1 MPDQFGGVPIND
13 QKTDQFGGI
22 PISDDQQSAQPAQNA
37 QQPSLGEV
45 AKREGMS
52 ALGQIASNA
61 NPANVAR
68 GAWSMLTHPIDTLTS
83 GMSGYRQQ
91 AKLDLE
97 KGKYADAALYGLSG
111 IVPGIGPLAG
121 QAADA
126 LGSGDPEAIGRSAGN
141 IASIKAVPS
150 IYHGFGK
157 AIGALA
163 PPIMEKAMRITGED
177 RNYGAT
183 PGTAIR
189 DYTSGFR
196 PETVQRS
203 AQASMKDLGQQKAS
217 ILTASPESASLVPPL
232 KAHANFVKNAAAGGS
247 DVSSFQPM
255 REQLAGTPQ
264 PGFTGAT
271 VQPPAPITQVPSK
284 ILGPN
289 GQPVMVNQTGPLPQ
303 ATIAARQSLP
313 QYDLMRQ
320 RFAQD
325 YTNFNPR
332 TPRSP
337 EETGLANTMY
347 GEMAKELERKAPG
360 ISPLNQTIQSLVPV
374 ARKAGKTALADTA
387 MQNAMGRIARPTGA
401 LTAALAGLTVGGIPG
416 MIAGLGVPEMI
427 SDPTSQ
433 MIAARGLAGTGKA
446 LGSPTANAA
455 IAASQLKKKKPQD

>member
-1 MPDQFGGVPIND
+1 MPDQFGGIPLDDPKTDQFGGVPIDEPQASPN
-13 QKTDQFGGI
+13 
-22 PISDDQQSAQPAQNA
+22 PPV
-37 QQPSLGEV
+37 QQPSLLDT

-141 IASIKAVPS
+141 IASLKAVPE
-150 IYHGFGK
+150 IYHGLGK
-157 AIGALA
+157 AIGAPA

-189 DYTSGFR
+189 DYTSGFK

-203 AQASMKDLGQQKAS
+203 AQASMKDLGTQKAAM
-217 ILTASPESASLVPPL
+217 LAASPGKASLQPPL
-232 KAHANFVKNAAAGGS
+232 DVHSDFTGNAAAGNS
-247 DVSSFQPM
+247 DISSYAPM
-255 REQLAGTPQ
+255 RDQLTVPR
-264 PGFTGAT
+264 PGFTGD
-271 VQPPAPITQVPSK
+271 VQGGQIAPEQTPS
-284 ILGPN
+284 
-289 GQPVMVNQTGPLPQ
+289 
-303 ATIAARQSLP
+303 
-313 QYDLMRQ
+313 QYDAMRQ
-320 RFAQD
+320 RFAKDHAQ
-325 YTNFNPR
+325 FSLR

-337 EETGLANTMY
+337 EESGLANSMHHA
-347 GEMAKELERKAPG
+347 MRQELERVVPG

-374 ARKAGKTALADTA
+374 ARKAGRTALADTA

-401 LTAALAGLTVGGIPG
+401 LTAALAGLKVGGVPG

-433 MIAARGLAGTGKA
+433 MIAARGLAGTGNA
-446 LGSPTANAA
+446 LGSPAANAA
-455 IAASQLKKKKPQD
+455 VTASQLKKKKPQD